1 MEELKKIV
9 NRHFNLDINNNTR
22 KERYVFARACYYKAC
37 RDYLNI
43 PYHQISDS
51 LNKNHATIL
60 WSLKSLPDLLKYNK
74 QLQRDYELVMT
85 KLKFFCFHNEEL
97 SAKKLVLKYNNLLF
111 ETEILRGEIDELNEL
126 IYKLSEI
133 E

>member
-1 MEELKKIV
+1 MEEVKKIV

-37 RDYLNI
+37 RDYLGL
-43 PYHQISDS
+43 PLHKISGS
-51 LNKNHATIL
+51 LNKNHATVL
-60 WSLKSLPDLLKYNK
+60 WSLKNLPDLLKYNK
-74 QLQRDYELVMT
+74 QLQREYELIMT
-85 KLKFFCFHNEEL
+85 KLKFFCYHNETL
-97 SAKKLVLKYNNLLF
+97 TARKLVLKYNKLLF
-111 ETEILRGEIDELNEL
+111 DNDILRGEIHELNEL